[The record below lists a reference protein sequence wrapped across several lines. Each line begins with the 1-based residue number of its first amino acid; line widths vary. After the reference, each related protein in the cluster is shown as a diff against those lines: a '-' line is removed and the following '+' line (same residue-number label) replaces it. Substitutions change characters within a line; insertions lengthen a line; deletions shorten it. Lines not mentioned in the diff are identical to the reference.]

1 MSNFFIFTTNQPKVS
16 INTVKQAS
24 YGRFLLVLLPLLWL
38 AGCSTLQKPSIDQS
52 AEQQVG
58 QQQALQQHL
67 QQLAKLKQWQ
77 ANGKL
82 KITVD
87 AQPNSAAFNWQ
98 QFNQNYTIHFFGPF
112 GYGSSWLRRTSK
124 GVTLESPEHPTQ
136 AAASPEQ
143 LLQDT
148 VGWQA
153 PISELQ
159 FWLKGQP
166 SPHAILDEIKAN
178 TDGAVTLLRQQGW
191 IIELSRHQR
200 VGHYWLP
207 TRLEAKRTGIDVL
220 IVIKEWS
227 AD

>member
-1 MSNFFIFTTNQPKVS
+1 MPNAVIIKTITHKTITLSRTSKI
-16 INTVKQAS
+16 AH
-24 YGRFLLVLLPLLWL
+24 RFSLVALLPLLLL
-38 AGCSTLQKPSIDQS
+38 AGCSTLRAPSLSTTTNPQT
-52 AEQQVG
+52 QQV
-58 QQQALQQHL
+58 L
-67 QQLAKLKQWQ
+67 QQLAQLKQWQ

-87 AQPNSAAFNWQ
+87 GDPNSAAFNWQ
-98 QFNQNYTIHFFGPF
+98 QFNQNYAINFFGPF

-136 AAASPEQ
+136 SATSPEQ
-143 LLQDT
+143 LLQET

-166 SPHAILDEIKAN
+166 SPHAILDEITAN

-191 IIELSRHQR
+191 TIELSRHQR
-200 VGHYWLP
+200 VGKYWLP
-207 TRLEAKRTGIDVL
+207 TRLVGKRTGIDVL

-227 AD
+227 AQ

>member
-1 MSNFFIFTTNQPKVS
+1 MLNPVNTASTTPYATSRTAQHARRS
-16 INTVKQAS
+16 LRLFA
-24 YGRFLLVLLPLLWL
+24 LLPLLWL
-38 AGCSTLQKPSIDQS
+38 AGCSTLAPPSAVNPAAQQS
-52 AEQQVG
+52 
-58 QQQALQQHL
+58 LKQHL
-67 QQLAKLKQWQ
+67 QQLAQLKQWE
-77 ANGKL
+77 AKGKL

-87 AQPNSAAFNWQ
+87 KEPNSAAFSWQ
-98 QFNQNYTIHFFGPF
+98 QFDQNYAINFFGPF

-136 AAASPEQ
+136 SATSPEQ

-166 SPHAILDEIKAN
+166 SPHAILDEIVAN
-178 TDGAVTLLRQQGW
+178 SDGAVTLLRQQGW
-191 IIELSRHQR
+191 TIELSRHQR

-207 TRLEAKRTGIDVL
+207 SRLEAKRTGIDVL

-227 AD
+227 AQ